1 MAEEKRR
8 ERAEAVDLLRKVTVV
23 LRDQQIRFLGQLAE
37 DIRSATGAAIS
48 RAAIIR
54 ALVDVLAA
62 AEIDPAKAASE
73 DQIRRAMIER
83 LRC

>member
-8 ERAEAVDLLRKVTVV
+8 ERAEAVDPLRKVTVV
-23 LRDQQIRFLGQLAE
+23 LREQQIRFLGQLAE
-37 DIRSATGAAIS
+37 GIRLATGAAIS